1 MLEQYVSSART
12 TQWKLFRNGTR
23 QDRDIGVMLGGIE
36 EGPEAVDAIKPNNS
50 SEPHFHQGAQFQ
62 VLVKG
67 SIQFPRHKIEA
78 LAVHY
83 TDHNVAYGPFECSPD
98 CRFLVLH
105 AKPAG
110 QHSMNDRASFKLL
123 NPGGRE
129 LIAPA
134 ADYPWRAVAEGVR
147 ERLLIEQSSG
157 IRALVREVAA
167 GMRVPAST
175 APFGQFE
182 VVLEGTALDAA
193 QEIVTYNVRF
203 TRGDQAPAPLVAGPA
218 GATIGSFVFDADAA
232 QSHGGSIPE
241 FLGLKR

>member
-1 MLEQYVSSART
+1 MLEEYVTSTAK
-12 TQWKLFRNGTR
+12 TQWKHFRNGTR
-23 QDRDIGVMLGGIE
+23 QDRDIGVMLGGID
-36 EGPEAVDAIKPNNS
+36 EGPEAVDAIKPNNT

-78 LAVHY
+78 LTVHY

-110 QHSMNDRASFKLL
+110 QLAMNDRASFKLL

-134 ADYPWRAVAEGVR
+134 ADYAWRAVAEGVR
-147 ERLLIEQSSG
+147 ERLLIEQQSG
-157 IRALVREVAA
+157 VRAVVREVMA
-167 GMRVPAST
+167 GRPLPVMA

-182 VVLEGTALDAA
+182 VVLEGIALDAG
-193 QEIVTYNVRF
+193 QEIVPYNVRF
-203 TRGDQAPAPLVAGPA
+203 TRGNEAPMPLLAGPS
-218 GATIGSFVFDADAA
+218 GATVGTFVFDADAA
-232 QSHGGSIPE
+232 ESHGGSIPE